1 MRPYSMAAAL
11 LTSCLAVSA
20 CEPKR
25 IVTALPIPAERTDCQ
40 AATGKRPQLN
50 PEYVIDWSKVQTAT
64 HAKIEHDRFVSVIRG
79 RENTVAN
86 YVLEVEGMLHQCSL
100 DAAWIREVQAQTTR

>member
-1 MRPYSMAAAL
+1 
-11 LTSCLAVSA
+11 LAVSA

-40 AATGKRPQLN
+40 VATGKRPQLN
-50 PEYVIDWSKVQTAT
+50 PEYRIDWSKVASVGQ
-64 HAKIEHDRFVSVIRG
+64 AKIEHDRFVSVIRG

-86 YVLEVEGMLHQCSL
+86 YVLSLEGDLFQCAS
-100 DAAWIREVQAQTTR
+100 DDAWIREVQAETTR